1 MDRIGIRELEYFVAV
16 GEELHFGRAATRL
29 HLSQPPLSRQIK
41 ALEEKLGVVLLN
53 RDTQTVSLTPPG
65 SLFLKDARQI
75 LRHLDRAAEAIQFA
89 EQGQVGRFEIGF
101 VGSALDDQMTRF
113 LYQFRQTQPSV
124 QVRLRE
130 MEAPHLLEALQEKE
144 IDGAFIGAA
153 PAQLPKGFRLVLWRI
168 APVYIAMSKEHRLAG
183 RKGVHLR
190 ELSEEP
196 WISLSREVAP
206 AFYRQFVRW
215 CADEG
220 FRPRVIVESSRAAA
234 VLGMVAMNDGIS
246 LVADATARSGAGLKE
261 LRFQRLISPFAT
273 LVHVFV
279 CRESDESPVLRD
291 FIRILEEEA
300 EVDPK
305 DVE

>member
-16 GEELHFGRAATRL
+16 GEELHFGRAAARL

-65 SLFLKDARQI
+65 ALFLMDARQI
-75 LRHLDRAAEAIQFA
+75 LRHLDRAAEAVQLA
-89 EQGQVGRFEIGF
+89 AKGQSGRFEIGF
-101 VGSALDDQMTRF
+101 VGASLDDQMTRF
-113 LYQFRQTQPSV
+113 LYRFRQTQPDV

-144 IDGAFIGAA
+144 IDGAFIGTV
-153 PAQLPKGFRLVLWRI
+153 PVQLPKGFRLVLWRI
-168 APVYIAMSKEHRLAG
+168 APVSIAMSKEHRLAG

-190 ELSEEP
+190 ELAEEP
-196 WISLSREVAP
+196 WISLAREAAP

-215 CADEG
+215 CMDEG
-220 FRPRVIVESSRAAA
+220 FRPRVIAESSRSAA
-234 VLGMVAMNDGIS
+234 VLAMVAMGDGIS
-246 LVADATARSGAGLKE
+246 LVADVTARAGASLKE

-279 CRESDESPVLRD
+279 CREGDNSPVLRD

-300 EVDPK
+300 ELEPK
-305 DVE
+305 DGE